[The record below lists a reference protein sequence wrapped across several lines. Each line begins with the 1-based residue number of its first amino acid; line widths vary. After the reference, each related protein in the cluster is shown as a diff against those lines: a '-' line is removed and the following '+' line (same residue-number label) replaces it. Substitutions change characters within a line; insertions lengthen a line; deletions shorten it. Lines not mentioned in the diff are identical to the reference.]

1 MHGQFCYPSVAFLRP
16 QFGVFATDGDF
27 ATRVGTFATLGGNFA
42 TKMVIL
48 LPPRSP
54 ALVILLPSGK
64 AKWVLKTRRFC
75 PPLSIAGSQ
84 RIVAKG
90 DIILARMNSKKK
102 GSTNV
107 SKIFYRA

>member
-27 ATRVGTFATLGGNFA
+27 ANRVGTFATRGGNFA

-48 LPPRSP
+48 LPRRSP

-75 PPLSIAGSQ
+75 PPLSIADSQ
-84 RIVAKG
+84 RIVDKG
-90 DIILARMNSKKK
+90 DIIVASSKKK
-102 GSTNV
+102 R
-107 SKIFYRA
+107 KYKCK

>member
-1 MHGQFCYPSVAFLRP
+1 MGN
-16 QFGVFATDGDF
+16 
-27 ATRVGTFATLGGNFA
+27 FATLPWHFCDLSLAFLLPMAILLPGSALFTRGGNFA

-102 GSTNV
+102 EV
-107 SKIFYRA
+107 QM

>member
-1 MHGQFCYPSVAFLRP
+1 MGN
-16 QFGVFATDGDF
+16 FATLPWHFCDLSLAFFSTDDDF
-27 ATRVGTFATLGGNFA
+27 ATRVSIFATRGGNFA

-64 AKWVLKTRRFC
+64 ATWVLKTRRFC

-84 RIVAKG
+84 RIVAKV
-90 DIILARMNSKKK
+90 DISLARMNSQKKK
-102 GSTNV
+102 EV
-107 SKIFYRA
+107 QM